1 MLDEQID
8 SVITDSIV
16 SESDSVVFPISLLRE
31 SVSWKPFLPFDTLTN
46 QVELVEGIPL
56 SGEKMN
62 IEFISS
68 ILIYTVVYLVFTV
81 YTYFF
86 NRKRG
91 ASLQSEGGMP
101 NYFFVFLSVS
111 LSFSILSMLM
121 AFLIDPPFVFFNA
134 LIYFLIIF
142 GYYFLVLGLVRLFG
156 WAFNRRHC
164 ASEIILNLRTSA
176 IVLGLSISPFVLA
189 LFYVQT
195 SAINML
201 LYVILG
207 LGIIILVFRFI
218 RLIKILYGYR
228 VSILYM
234 ILYLCGLEI
243 LPILVLYKLL
253 G

>member
-1 MLDEQID
+1 MLDKQID

-16 SESDSVVFPISLLRE
+16 PVSDSVVFPASLLRE
-31 SVSWKPFLPFDTLTN
+31 TVSWKPFLPFDTLTN
-46 QVELVEGIPL
+46 QVELVDGIPL

-68 ILIYTVVYLVFTV
+68 ILIYTVVYLVFIALLRLRGRGFLPTV

-101 NYFFVFLSVS
+101 NYFFVFLSVC

-156 WAFNRRHC
+156 WTFNRRHC
-164 ASEIILNLRTSA
+164 ASEIILNLLHKAQSCWDYPYPRSCWPCFTC
-176 IVLGLSISPFVLA
+176 
-189 LFYVQT
+189 QT

-201 LYVILG
+201 LYVISG
-207 LGIIILVFRFI
+207 IGIIILVFRFI
-218 RLIKILYGYR
+218 RLIKI
-228 VSILYM
+228 YM
-234 ILYLCGLEI
+234 
-243 LPILVLYKLL
+243 V
-253 G
+253 